1 MTDLDQSSN
10 TAPGDDAAS
19 QDGTDQSTPWVMRE
33 PAERAPGEE
42 ATNPVNLVLFLGL
55 FGLIWYFAGFRSFLF
70 VIGLVVMIFLH
81 ELGHFMTARWT
92 GMKATQFFIGF
103 GPRIWSFR
111 RGEVEYGLRAIPAG
125 AFVRILG
132 MNNLDP
138 IEDPAD
144 QPRAYMHKSYP
155 RRMLVI
161 TAGSLMHFIQ
171 ALLLFIFA
179 FSVVGEIDPDS
190 SWDIATISGAEL
202 LEQPDSPDGE
212 ATITREVPAQE
223 AGLNPGD
230 TIVAADG
237 IDATRFA
244 DLRTYLRDRPGEPV
258 TFSVVRADGSTEEVT
273 ATLAA
278 IPSGEAGDEEGM
290 VGFLGIAPS
299 FDGRDRLSPVVG
311 VEAFGSAMKAGVT
324 TIPRFFTPANF
335 ANLGSLLF
343 EGRQNV
349 EIESDEANERPI
361 SMVGAVRIAGQ
372 EDFDPLVPITFLA
385 FINVFVGLV
394 NLVPLLPLDGGHAAI
409 ATYERIRSQFTKAP
423 YHADVAKLLPMT
435 YGVVMLLAFLFIST
449 VWLDIFRPIG

>member
-1 MTDLDQSSN
+1 MTDVDQSPN
-10 TAPGDDAAS
+10 TASEDDDAS
-19 QDGTDQSTPWVMRE
+19 STPWVMRE

-42 ATNPVNLVLFLGL
+42 ATNPINLALFLGL

-70 VIGLVVMIFLH
+70 VMGLVVMIFLH

-161 TAGSLMHFIQ
+161 TAGSIMHFIQ
-171 ALLLFIFA
+171 AVLLFIFA

-190 SWDIATISGAEL
+190 SWDIATISGADL

-212 ATITREVPAQE
+212 ATITREVPAEE
-223 AGLNPGD
+223 AGLLPGD
-230 TIVAADG
+230 TIAAVDG
-237 IDATRFA
+237 IDTVLWA

-258 TFSVVRADGSTEEVT
+258 TLSVIRADGSQDDVV
-273 ATLAA
+273 ATLAT
-278 IPSGEAGDEEGM
+278 IPDTASDNPDAV

-324 TIPRFFTPANF
+324 TIPRFFTPSNF

-343 EGRQNV
+343 QGQQDV
-349 EIESDEANERPI
+349 DIASDEANERPI

-409 ATYERIRSQFTKAP
+409 ATYERIRSQFTKEP

-449 VWLDIFRPIG
+449 VWLDIFRPIS

>member
-1 MTDLDQSSN
+1 MTDLDQSPHP
-10 TAPGDDAAS
+10 APDDD
-19 QDGTDQSTPWVMRE
+19 DGTSTPWVMRE

-42 ATNPVNLVLFLGL
+42 ATNPINLALFLGL

-70 VIGLVVMIFLH
+70 VMGLVVMIFLH
-81 ELGHFMTARWT
+81 ELGHFMTAKWT

-161 TAGSLMHFIQ
+161 TAGSIMHFIQ
-171 ALLLFIFA
+171 AVLLFIFA

-244 DLRTYLRDRPGEPV
+244 DLRAYLRERPGEMV
-258 TFSVVRADGSTEEVT
+258 TFSVVRADGTTEELT
-273 ATLAA
+273 TTLAS
-278 IPSGEAGDEEGM
+278 IPDDEDGN

-299 FDGRDRLSPVVG
+299 FDGRDRVSPVVG

-324 TIPRFFTPANF
+324 TIPRFFTPSNF

-343 EGRQNV
+343 QGQQDV
-349 EIESDEANERPI
+349 DIASDEANERPI

-409 ATYERIRSQFTKAP
+409 ATYERIRSQFTKEP

-449 VWLDIFRPIG
+449 VWLDIFRPIS